1 MLDKTGDAEQISSTY
16 ADTLLQISPL
26 PKAVIVP
33 GARKRKSTGSEVI
46 TSSPYKKALTEK
58 QQEKIQKT
66 KGKGMTAAGKS
77 AKTQNPGNTV
87 RAQKNSSKVPA
98 KKHCRKTAD
107 NREPG
112 QHVTV
117 PVKMADKSISSNAVS
132 LDAADTRHGSPNMES
147 TTLQVQG
154 KPKRVRK
161 QRFSL
166 AEAVR
171 AIVADSDNS
180 DSDVEL

>member
-1 MLDKTGDAEQISSTY
+1 
-16 ADTLLQISPL
+16 
-26 PKAVIVP
+26 
-33 GARKRKSTGSEVI
+33 
-46 TSSPYKKALTEK
+46 
-58 QQEKIQKT
+58 
-66 KGKGMTAAGKS
+66 MTAAGKS

-117 PVKMADKSISSNAVS
+117 PVEMADKSISSNAVS